1 MRTTGPSS
9 SDSVTCCPGAARSE
23 NSGAR
28 VPGRSAL
35 ETVVLVD
42 IANSSR
48 LRDSSNCWVCPAL
61 SLSTDFEGDATRGW
75 RENIH
80 HSPRGTIHDVPV
92 ERLKTKLQF
101 THTAKGVIR
110 PTLTRSTLP
119 PRSGRLWPCAA

>member
-1 MRTTGPSS
+1 MSTTGPSS

-42 IANSSR
+42 IAKSSP

-61 SLSTDFEGDATRGW
+61 SLSTDFQRDATEKLEGTSEPLLQPGAFESTRGQ
-75 RENIH
+75 R
-80 HSPRGTIHDVPV
+80 RVG
-92 ERLKTKLQF
+92 
-101 THTAKGVIR
+101 
-110 PTLTRSTLP
+110 
-119 PRSGRLWPCAA
+119 